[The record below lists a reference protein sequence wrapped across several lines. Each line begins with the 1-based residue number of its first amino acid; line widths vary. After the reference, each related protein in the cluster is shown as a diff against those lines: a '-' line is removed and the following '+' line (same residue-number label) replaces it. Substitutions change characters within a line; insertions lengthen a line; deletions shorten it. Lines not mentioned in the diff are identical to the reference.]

1 MPLVNRTFDQLI
13 DFTRTSAATF
23 VNSSGNI
30 ASTPQSRNL
39 LTFTQEFD
47 NAAWTKTNATVVPN
61 QNPAA
66 ASLGS
71 ELVTNGDFATDTV
84 WTKGGGWTITG
95 GLAVRS
101 PAGSGSILSQPIALV
116 AGRLYRVEY
125 TVSAY
130 SAASVQVQFSGG
142 SDVNGATRSAN
153 GTYVE
158 YLTAVG
164 GNNTLGFVCGAAAA
178 SLSIDNVSVRE
189 VVGGWNVAPDG
200 TSTADTLLDTA
211 VSNIH
216 YAYQAATPAI
226 AANTSYTVSVFAK
239 ASTLG
244 FVTVGVSDISSG
256 SLYAVAVFNLSNG
269 TLATSGAAGTGYA
282 VSGTAITSVG
292 NGWYRCAVTVTT
304 GSSVA
309 FARAIVGIN
318 KTGVISATA
327 GGLESYLGNGSGIL
341 IWGAQ
346 LEQASAATD
355 YTRNVGGVFP
365 PRFDYDPVTLAPRG
379 LLIEEQRVNLLLRS
393 QEFDNAAWSKLRSSV
408 TANATTAPDG
418 TVTADKLVEDTTA
431 SDTHFVLQSQTAS
444 SSTTYTYSVFLKA
457 GERTRASLQDGAGSN
472 AIGNFDLSNGTVV
485 STNAATATITNFGN
499 GWYRCTITFTTG
511 AAQTAINCRIFL
523 VDTGTNTSFTGNG
536 TSGIFIYG
544 AQLEAGAFATSYI
557 PTVASQVTRTADVAA
572 INAPNFASWY
582 NQSEG
587 TILVEAV
594 TFKPTSVGVTV
605 LAVDVSDGGINNRHL
620 IGPLSNL
627 VTGRTVVG
635 GVTQVDINTA
645 YTANATEKLAYAYKV
660 NDFAFFR
667 NGSQVGTDT
676 SGTIPT
682 VDRMFIGNAAGSA
695 AFWNGWL
702 RSIRY
707 YPTRLTQAQGQALTA

>member
-1 MPLVNRTFDQLI
+1 MPLVPQSFSQLI

-39 LTFTQEFD
+39 LTFTQQFD
-47 NAAWTKTNATVVPN
+47 NAAWTKTNAQVVPN

-66 ASLGS
+66 AALGS
-71 ELVTNGDFATDTV
+71 ELVTNGDFASDTV
-84 WTKGGGWTITG
+84 WTKGDGWTITG

-101 PAGSGSILSQPIALV
+101 PAAFGSELTQPISLV

-125 TVSAY
+125 TISAH
-130 SAASVQVQFSGG
+130 SAQSVRLQFNGG
-142 SDVNGATRSAN
+142 TTVLGTLRAAN

-158 YLTAVG
+158 YLTAVS
-164 GNNTLGFVCGAAAA
+164 GNNTLSFACGSAAA

-200 TSTADTLLDTA
+200 TSTADTLIGDGVNANHA
-211 VSNIH
+211 VQQSQV
-216 YAYQAATPAI
+216 ASATGKTFSIYGKAGTNSFLQIYFATDFAPF
-226 AANTSYTVSVFAK
+226 ANFDLTN
-239 ASTLG
+239 G
-244 FVTVGVSDISSG
+244 TVGS
-256 SLYAVAVFNLSNG
+256 
-269 TLATSGAAGTGYA
+269 T
-282 VSGTAITSVG
+282 GTATTASIISVG
-292 NGWYRCAVTVTT
+292 NGWYRCIVSTT
-304 GSSVA
+304 STTATTPVVQIVPASTSARGATSTLTTSV
-309 FARAIVGIN
+309 
-318 KTGVISATA
+318 
-327 GGLESYLGNGSGIL
+327 L

-346 LEQASAATD
+346 AETGTTATD
-355 YTRNVGGVFP
+355 YTRNAGGVFP